1 MPSRPDLREIAS
13 NVKDAFADADRETLL
28 DILTF
33 VIKEYV
39 VEGPPPMMIH
49 QAETLADLQGQ
60 SFAQLITALQTR
72 CDHPELAMFVV
83 DGEQVG
89 VRVGGVVHPLLA
101 SRQPQ
106 GGTAADL
113 PRPPGVRVVET
124 TLQQRPQPA
133 PQAAPAAPAAA
144 PPPTR
149 GLSIRGQP
157 GASPQPSAPAQ
168 PQGQAPAGQA
178 PAQPATAAVP
188 TEKPESSGER
198 NRRNRVSLW
207 SWSNNGISSRGTN
220 NRSSFGNASEPSA
233 ATIPLMWSRCV
244 WVKVTVRISSRPT
257 PASAKASSSEPIVG
271 SQAFAAPASIR
282 TRSSTRN
289 ADGRCASPS
298 APYAPS
304 TRIFILWR

>member
-89 VRVGGVVHPLLA
+89 VRVGGVVQPLLPG
-101 SRQPQ
+101 RQPLA
-106 GGTAADL
+106 GAAEL
-113 PRPPGVRVVET
+113 PRPQAGVRVVET
-124 TLQQRPQPA
+124 TLQQRP
-133 PQAAPAAPAAA
+133 A
-144 PPPTR
+144 PPPQPAQAPGIAPPPR

-157 GASPQPSAPAQ
+157 GASPALQPSGAASPSPQSQPPAGQPPAQ
-168 PQGQAPAGQA
+168 PPAAPSASSA
-178 PAQPATAAVP
+178 PPASSD
-188 TEKPESSGER
+188 KPETSGDDAAAR
-198 NRRNRVSLW
+198 FSLL
-207 SWSNNGISSRGTN
+207 
-220 NRSSFGNASEPSA
+220 E
-233 ATIPLMWSRCV
+233 L
-244 WVKVTVRISSRPT
+244 
-257 PASAKASSSEPIVG
+257 
-271 SQAFAAPASIR
+271 
-282 TRSSTRN
+282 
-289 ADGRCASPS
+289 D
-298 APYAPS
+298 
-304 TRIFILWR
+304 